1 MEDMSLQNMALTGV
15 GLLACLV
22 FIVAFI
28 VLIAIIWW
36 QIFKKA
42 GYHPAMGLL
51 MIVPIVNIVMIFIL
65 AFARWPIYEKLSQ
78 SAVKK

>member
-1 MEDMSLQNMALTGV
+1 MEDMSLQNMALAGV
-15 GLLACLV
+15 GLLVWLV

-42 GYHPAMGLL
+42 GYHPALGLL
-51 MIVPIVNIVMIFIL
+51 MLIPPLNIIMFFIL
-65 AFARWPIYEKLSQ
+65 AFGRWPIYEKLSQ
-78 SAVKK
+78 SAAK